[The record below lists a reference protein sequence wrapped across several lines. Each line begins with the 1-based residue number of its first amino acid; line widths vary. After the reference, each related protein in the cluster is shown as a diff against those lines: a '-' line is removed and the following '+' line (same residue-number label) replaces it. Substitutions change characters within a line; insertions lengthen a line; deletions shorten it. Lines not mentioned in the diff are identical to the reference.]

1 MAPTN
6 TLQGKHI
13 LFLAPCFHGY
23 ETMIIE
29 KLIRKGAKVDFFPE
43 RDYSIKFKLI
53 NNLSQKLLSRLQAIH
68 YTSIIEKTKN
78 EQFDFLLVIR
88 GYKITNKFL
97 EEFRSRNPQAKKIM
111 YQWDS
116 NATNPFQHVKDAFDR
131 VLSFDYRD
139 CREMSLEY
147 LPLFHTDDVII
158 RDKKGKYESDFFF
171 MGTYIP
177 ERYRAV
183 VEFRQRYQN
192 QYKINSYI
200 YIPATSLMKER
211 LKRTSLSL
219 DLVSTVHMP
228 RATYLEMLNETR
240 VMVDVSNKDQT
251 GLAMRIIEAI
261 SMKKKIATNNR
272 YILNEPFY
280 NPDNICVFDAN
291 NPQIPDSFVNT
302 PFVGEPHTLS
312 LGQWIDELLMA

>member
-1 MAPTN
+1 M
-6 TLQGKHI
+6 
-13 LFLAPCFHGY
+13 
-23 ETMIIE
+23 
-29 KLIRKGAKVDFFPE
+29 
-43 RDYSIKFKLI
+43 
-53 NNLSQKLLSRLQAIH
+53 
-68 YTSIIEKTKN
+68 
-78 EQFDFLLVIR
+78 
-88 GYKITNKFL
+88 
-97 EEFRSRNPQAKKIM
+97 
-111 YQWDS
+111 

-158 RDKKGKYESDFFF
+158 RDKNGKYESDFFF

-192 QYKINSYI
+192 RYKINSYI
-200 YIPATSLMKER
+200 YIPTTSLMKER
-211 LKRTSLSL
+211 LKRTSLSS

-280 NPDNICVFDAN
+280 NPDNICVFEAD

-302 PFVGEPHTLS
+302 PFVGESHTLS